1 MKDYGVI
8 YGATE
13 PPHIEITSN
22 SVFIA
27 SNIEPYEEVIDDH
40 TVDGYKYNY
49 KEYTKDEYLLQQ
61 SANIAS
67 LQEELAA
74 TKILLGVE

>member
-1 MKDYGVI
+1 MKDYGII
-8 YGATE
+8 YGTTE
-13 PPHIEITSN
+13 PSAIEITSN
-22 SVFIA
+22 AVFIA
-27 SNIEPYEEVIDDH
+27 SDIEPYQEVIDEH
-40 TVDGYKYNY
+40 TIQGFKYNY

-61 SANIAS
+61 SADIAS

>member
-1 MKDYGVI
+1 MKDYGII
-8 YGATE
+8 YGTTE
-13 PPHIEITSN
+13 PSAIEITSN
-22 SVFIA
+22 AVFIA
-27 SNIEPYEEVIDDH
+27 SDIEPYQEVIDEH
-40 TVDGYKYNY
+40 TIQGFKYNY

-61 SANIAS
+61 SVDIAS